1 LTRGAPWRLPD
12 MILFL
17 PRDLR
22 VEASDSILMLFR
34 LAIALAYIDRSHK
47 QISPARSIPV
57 FFLPKFKLP
66 FLGCYYIYVPSV
78 RLIHQSSNQI
88 FMVHIPYI

>member
-1 LTRGAPWRLPD
+1 

-47 QISPARSIPV
+47 QIS
-57 FFLPKFKLP
+57 LPDQF
-66 FLGCYYIYVPSV
+66 
-78 RLIHQSSNQI
+78 QI
-88 FMVHIPYI
+88 FYLNLSFRSWDVIIYMFLVYA